1 MLRLCDKTGWS
12 HSFDKPKSGSL
23 LSLSWSNDGT
33 TVAAAGGNGSVTFGY
48 IVDRQLTYANIEA
61 TLDQDNKINVTDC
74 LHEMSE
80 DLDFRERVVNMSLQ
94 FGFMVVCTTT
104 QTYIYNVVSQNWTS
118 PFVFDIKD
126 SIYTIV
132 QGVKYFALI
141 DASQNFNIYNYE
153 GKLISSPKYQGLRV
167 EFLNKRHISL
177 SNDVLAII
185 DPMQS
190 KIVRLFDIV
199 SGKPSTSQIEHST
212 DIIEMKLNQIEMS
225 SERKMCFVDNN
236 RDMFLTLVHKPEIHK
251 ICNMVDSFCWN
262 D

>member
-1 MLRLCDKTGWS
+1 VVTSVKWSPNGEVFAVGAFEMLRLCDKTGWS

-104 QTYIYNVVSQNWTS
+104 
-118 PFVFDIKD
+118 
-126 SIYTIV
+126 
-132 QGVKYFALI
+132 
-141 DASQNFNIYNYE
+141 
-153 GKLISSPKYQGLRV
+153 
-167 EFLNKRHISL
+167 
-177 SNDVLAII
+177 
-185 DPMQS
+185 
-190 KIVRLFDIV
+190 
-199 SGKPSTSQIEHST
+199 
-212 DIIEMKLNQIEMS
+212 
-225 SERKMCFVDNN
+225 
-236 RDMFLTLVHKPEIHK
+236 
-251 ICNMVDSFCWN
+251 
-262 D
+262 